1 MKNIRIALWAVLLG
15 LTGLWLLAD
24 TLWPQPFHYFT
35 FRSVA
40 VQWTGVLAI
49 GAMSVILVLAA
60 RPAWAERWLDGLD
73 KSYRLHKW
81 LGIAALAASVA
92 HWWLALGTKWMVG
105 WGWLVRPERGPRPK
119 VTDPVQLWF
128 NSQKG
133 LADTLG
139 EWAFY
144 GGAALIVLAL
154 IKRFPYRWFAKTHTL
169 LAVAYLA
176 LVYHSVIRTRFAY
189 WAQPVGWVE
198 AALML
203 VGSVAALMVLA
214 GRVGAK
220 RRVQAT
226 VQAADWLAPMQT
238 LRMRLAA
245 PPVWAG
251 HAPGQ
256 FAFVSFS
263 RAEGAH
269 PYTIASAWDGQRREI
284 TFLVKALGDYTSRLH
299 EWLRPGQRATLE
311 GPYGCFTF
319 EDGASAQIWVGAGIG
334 ITPFMARMEHLA
346 RLRDAGDAAGSAGD
360 AGDAKGAQNIR
371 LFYCVQQPDAAF
383 TGELQA
389 LAARAGVTLHVI
401 ASQSEGRLT
410 ARRLRERAP
419 EWATASVWF
428 CGPTAFGQALQRELT
443 AAGLPAGRF
452 HQELFEMR

>member
-60 RPAWAERWLDGLD
+60 RPAWAERWLGGLD

-154 IKRFPYRWFAKTHTL
+154 IKRFPYR
-169 LAVAYLA
+169 
-176 LVYHSVIRTRFAY
+176 
-189 WAQPVGWVE
+189 
-198 AALML
+198 
-203 VGSVAALMVLA
+203 
-214 GRVGAK
+214 
-220 RRVQAT
+220 
-226 VQAADWLAPMQT
+226 
-238 LRMRLAA
+238 
-245 PPVWAG
+245 
-251 HAPGQ
+251 
-256 FAFVSFS
+256 
-263 RAEGAH
+263 
-269 PYTIASAWDGQRREI
+269 
-284 TFLVKALGDYTSRLH
+284 
-299 EWLRPGQRATLE
+299 
-311 GPYGCFTF
+311 
-319 EDGASAQIWVGAGIG
+319 
-334 ITPFMARMEHLA
+334 
-346 RLRDAGDAAGSAGD
+346 
-360 AGDAKGAQNIR
+360 
-371 LFYCVQQPDAAF
+371 
-383 TGELQA
+383 
-389 LAARAGVTLHVI
+389 
-401 ASQSEGRLT
+401 
-410 ARRLRERAP
+410 
-419 EWATASVWF
+419 
-428 CGPTAFGQALQRELT
+428 
-443 AAGLPAGRF
+443 
-452 HQELFEMR
+452 

>member
-203 VGSVAALMVLA
+203 AGSVAALMVLA

-238 LRMRLAA
+238 LRMRLAV
-245 PPVWAG
+245 PPGWAG

-269 PYTIASAWDGQRREI
+269 PYTIASAWGSGAKSPFSSRPWATTPAACTSGCARGS
-284 TFLVKALGDYTSRLH
+284 APRWRGRMAASRLKTA
-299 EWLRPGQRATLE
+299 RARKS
-311 GPYGCFTF
+311 GWAR
-319 EDGASAQIWVGAGIG
+319 ASASPLSWRAWNTWRGCVMQVMLRAVQA
-334 ITPFMARMEHLA
+334 MQAMRKARKTSACSIACSSPMPLSLA
-346 RLRDAGDAAGSAGD
+346 SFR
-360 AGDAKGAQNIR
+360 
-371 LFYCVQQPDAAF
+371 PWPP
-383 TGELQA
+383 
-389 LAARAGVTLHVI
+389 ARA
-401 ASQSEGRLT
+401 
-410 ARRLRERAP
+410 
-419 EWATASVWF
+419 
-428 CGPTAFGQALQRELT
+428 
-443 AAGLPAGRF
+443 
-452 HQELFEMR
+452 